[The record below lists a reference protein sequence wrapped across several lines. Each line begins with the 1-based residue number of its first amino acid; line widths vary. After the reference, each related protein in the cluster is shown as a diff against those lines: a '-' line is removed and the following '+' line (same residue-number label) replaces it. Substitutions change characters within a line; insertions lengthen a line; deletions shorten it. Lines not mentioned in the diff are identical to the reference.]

1 MSYRKLLLAGAA
13 LAASTA
19 AVVSPANA
27 SIIDRPHFKVLGV
40 VIVWAADESTGNTP
54 IATDFVI
61 DDVSGAGDTD
71 LIGGTAA
78 DGRTVVTGSL
88 TATAD
93 ATSTAGLGSV
103 LDIDN
108 AGGNI
113 ATIDTDSPS
122 SFSSFDVTGA
132 SLTGDA
138 LTYESSFYVA
148 SNTAFAIDGVATQTT
163 QSGDF
168 DITDV
173 GYSMDV
179 TVAGTDGGLSLA
191 ETHKIQTA
199 PSRASHIWAL
209 LTDRSPYSLA
219 PTELQRHQVRL
230 SISLS
235 ALTRH
240 TRSELAV
247 PMTCRKAPAKSKP
260 TLFIRS
266 SFLKE
271 TEFQIFD
278 VQHAQLLIELGVLAL
293 SHFPAWPI
301 VATHGRYESHHA
313 QRHHYFAPGMDHLGL
328 YGPLQPHDPLDCRRR
343 RTGARNMGWLSQH
356 HCRCVAFNN
365 SPSAVWMEQD
375 HSQMASPEN
384 TNSNAHLFI

>member
-1 MSYRKLLLAGAA
+1 MSNRKLLLAGAA

-19 AVVSPANA
+19 AAVSPANA

-40 VIVWAADESTGNTP
+40 VIVWAADETDGSTP

-61 DDVSGAGDTD
+61 DNDLGANDTD
-71 LIGGTAA
+71 LIGGANV

-93 ATSTAGLGSV
+93 AASTAGLGSV

-113 ATIDTDSPS
+113 ATIDTDNPS

-148 SNTAFAIDGVATQTT
+148 SNTAFAIDGVATETT

-179 TVAGTDGGLSLA
+179 TVSGTDSGLTFGSNAQTPGTGFASFANLGDVDGSVPVFVGTNRTAATPGSIVDQSVRFDATYTLGAGGA
-191 ETHKIQTA
+191 Y
-199 PSRASHIWAL
+199 
-209 LTDRSPYSLA
+209 D
-219 PTELQRHQVRL
+219 
-230 SISLS
+230 
-235 ALTRH
+235 
-240 TRSELAV
+240 
-247 PMTCRKAPAKSKP
+247 
-260 TLFIRS
+260 
-266 SFLKE
+266 
-271 TEFQIFD
+271 
-278 VQHAQLLIELGVLAL
+278 
-293 SHFPAWPI
+293 
-301 VATHGRYESHHA
+301 
-313 QRHHYFAPGMDHLGL
+313 
-328 YGPLQPHDPLDCRRR
+328 
-343 RTGARNMGWLSQH
+343 LSQGAGEIQAD
-356 HCRCVAFNN
+356 VVYTVFV
-365 SPSAVWMEQD
+365 P
-375 HSQMASPEN
+375 
-384 TNSNAHLFI
+384 